1 MSAVT
6 IQQMADRVAGLMEER
21 LGIRGK
27 GLSEKLKRGKRALPR
42 NVRLAAVELA
52 DLAEKAK
59 NPKLLVQID
68 QARVAVCYDT
78 CLKYLSGLSAGSAR
92 MRALV
97 RIVATVALGL
107 LLVVGVVLMV
117 QRLQGRI

>member
-21 LGIRGK
+21 LGIRGT
-27 GLSEKLKRGKRALPR
+27 GLSEKLRRGRGALPR
-42 NVRLAAVELA
+42 GVRAAARELA
-52 DLAEKAK
+52 DLAEKSK

-68 QARVAVCYDT
+68 QTRVAACYDI
-78 CLKYLSGLSAGSAR
+78 CLRHLSAQRAGSAL
-92 MRALV
+92 MRSVA
-97 RIVATVALGL
+97 RIAATVVLGL
-107 LLVVGVVLMV
+107 LLVGGVVLLV

>member
-27 GLSEKLKRGKRALPR
+27 GLSEKLKRGKRLLPR
-42 NVRLAAVELA
+42 SVRAAAVELA
-52 DLAEKAK
+52 DLAEKAQ

-68 QARVAVCYDT
+68 QTRVAACYDQ
-78 CLKYLSGLSAGSAR
+78 CVRYLSSRKAGSAS

-97 RIVATVALGL
+97 GMAATVAFGM
-107 LLVVGVVLMV
+107 LVLAAVVLAV
-117 QRLQGRI
+117 QQMKGGL